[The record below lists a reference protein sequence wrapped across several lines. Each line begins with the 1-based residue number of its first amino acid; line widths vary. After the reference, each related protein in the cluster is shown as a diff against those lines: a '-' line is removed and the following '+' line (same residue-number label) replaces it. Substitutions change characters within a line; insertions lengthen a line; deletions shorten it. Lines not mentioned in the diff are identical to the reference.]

1 MPLLRQNI
9 RDGNVAYP
17 HCNGKTTCAC
27 GSCGVQKPYF
37 DRHGNQKDITI
48 VEGICKVCNGTGQV
62 PK

>member
-48 VEGICKVCNGTGQV
+48 V
-62 PK
+62 